1 MISATELVVAGLATW
16 HIVEVWHHSSLFAG
30 VRARV
35 ELMDVE
41 GWRGKL
47 REMLSCP
54 FCFSVWV
61 GIWTGC
67 VVSAPVPEVA
77 DYGEGVVWL
86 VVFLV
91 GYVGGCAWNGLM
103 KAMHI
108 PDRFPGWQFWFWGA
122 VSAGLLVLW
131 VYLLW
136 TPGWVLTIALLVAV
150 AKLAV
155 VGFAVARLANLG
167 NDLTRSYCRTP
178 RTNKLDHTGDGDDD
192 TRPPAEDEKH
202 DRPADVIPGSPHWG
216 GTPGPAVYPPGSPP
230 PV

>member
-1 MISATELVVAGLATW
+1 MISAVELVIAGLATW

-41 GWRGKL
+41 GATGKL
-47 REMLSCP
+47 RELLSCP
-54 FCFSVWV
+54 FCLSVWV
-61 GIWTGC
+61 GLWTAAVMITPKWEPGD
-67 VVSAPVPEVA
+67 SW
-77 DYGEGVVWL
+77 EGVLWMLIL
-86 VVFLV
+86 VI
-91 GYVGGCAWNGLM
+91 GYVGGCAWNKLM
-103 KAMHI
+103 TAMHV
-108 PDRFPGWQFWFWGA
+108 PEQFPGWKFWFWGA
-122 VSAGLLVLW
+122 VSVGLLVLW
-131 VYLLW
+131 VYLLCS
-136 TPGWVLTIALLVAV
+136 PGWRLAVSLLVV
-150 AKLAV
+150 LAKLTV

-178 RTNKLDHTGDGDDD
+178 QLNKLDHAGDGDDD

-216 GTPGPAVYPPGSPP
+216 GTPGGPP